1 MKFLFLL
8 WVTIRGMFDAA
19 VWATAIW
26 CILCYFSNVLW
37 LQCFGIFIAIHF
49 LANMPLANYT
59 KSHTRQDCLH
69 YIQIEAGQVGLS
81 IFYGLIVGPLITIA
95 AILLLS
101 LVQVWTN
108 LETHWLHT
116 LLFVAC
122 VVYNFSRAKGKRRML
137 VLANTR
143 SAQSTTRRARV
154 MRVIDV

>member
-8 WVTIRGMFDAA
+8 WVTIRGTFDAA
-19 VWATAIW
+19 VWATAVW

-49 LANMPLANYT
+49 LSNMPLGNYI

-69 YIQIEAGQVGLS
+69 YIQIEARQVGIS
-81 IFYGLIVGPLITIA
+81 IFYGLILGPLIAAA
-95 AILLLS
+95 AIVLLS

-122 VVYNFSRAKGKRRML
+122 VVYSLSRANGKRRMV
-137 VLANTR
+137 VLANTK
-143 SAQSTTRRARV
+143 SPQSVIRRARMV
-154 MRVIDV
+154 RVIDV